1 MTITIT
7 ATDVNAD
14 GTGINLL
21 TYLTEF
27 ANDFVASGRGQFSG
41 ANGISGEEYAATD
54 SSGYGVVFG
63 SDDTAWSYNM
73 TTHTV
78 TGSLDAVTFGS
89 AVTLDTTTR
98 TFTQTTEVAISG
110 LDIDDSSLAE
120 GIRGE
125 LTGST
130 TTLLLDYLKTESLV
144 FKGSSGSDVFRGY
157 DFADRLEGGSGNDT
171 LVGGGGADV
180 LLGQN
185 GNDIAKGGMGNDTI
199 KGGLGN
205 DKIYGEAG
213 NDKLYGEAGNDGLN
227 GGAGNDR
234 LTASLGN
241 DTLTGGAGTDTFLF
255 GTTIGR
261 TVITDFA
268 AGKTVSDVLVLEKS
282 LLSSFANVTANAT
295 ENSLGVTIDY
305 GDGSIVLKG
314 VELADLHRNDFFFV

>member
-21 TYLTEF
+21 TYLADF
-27 ANDFVASGRGQFSG
+27 ASDFAASGRGQFSG
-41 ANGISGEEYAATD
+41 ADGISGEQYAATD
-54 SSGYGVVFG
+54 SSGYGVVFDA
-63 SDDTAWSYNM
+63 DDTAWSYSM

-89 AVTLDTTTR
+89 GVTLDTTTR
-98 TFTQTTEVAISG
+98 TFTQTTELSISG
-110 LDIDDSSLAE
+110 LDINDSSLAE

-130 TTLLLDYLKTESLV
+130 TDLLLDYLKTDSLV
-144 FKGSSGSDVFRGY
+144 FEGSSGNDVFRGY
-157 DFADRLEGGSGNDT
+157 DHNDRLKGGDGNDT
-171 LVGGGGADV
+171 LVGGGGADT
-180 LLGQN
+180 LFGQN
-185 GNDIAKGGMGNDTI
+185 GNDIVKGGTGNDTI

-213 NDKLYGEAGNDGLN
+213 NDKLYGEAGNDVLN

-241 DTLTGGAGTDTFLF
+241 DTLTGGAGKDTFLF
-255 GTTIGR
+255 GASIGR
-261 TVITDFA
+261 TVITDFS

-282 LLSSFANVTANAT
+282 VLSSFADVTANAT

-305 GDGSIVLKG
+305 GDGSIVLRG
-314 VELADLHRNDFFFV
+314 VELADLHRNDFFFA

>member
-21 TYLTEF
+21 TYLTGF
-27 ANDFVASGRGQFSG
+27 ANDFVASGRGQFSA

-54 SSGYGVVFG
+54 ASGYGVVFDA
-63 SDDTAWSYNM
+63 DDTAWSYSM

-89 AVTLDTTTR
+89 GVTLDTTTR
-98 TFTQTTEVAISG
+98 TFTQTTELSISG

-130 TTLLLDYLKTESLV
+130 TTLLLDYLKTDSLV
-144 FKGSSGSDVFRGY
+144 FEGSSGNDVFRGY
-157 DFADRLEGGSGNDT
+157 DHNDRLKGADGNDT
-171 LVGGGGADV
+171 LVGGGGADT
-180 LLGQN
+180 LFGQN
-185 GNDIAKGGMGNDTI
+185 GNDIVKGGTGNDTI

-213 NDKLYGEAGNDGLN
+213 NDKLYGEAGNDVLS
-227 GGAGNDR
+227 GGADNDR

-241 DTLTGGAGTDTFLF
+241 DTLTGGTGKDTFLF
-255 GTTIGR
+255 GASIGR
-261 TVITDFA
+261 TVITDFD
-268 AGKTVSDVLVLEKS
+268 AGTAVTDVLVLENS
-282 LLSSFANVTANAT
+282 VLSSFADVKANAT
-295 ENSLGVTIDY
+295 ETSLGVTIDY
-305 GDGSIVLKG
+305 GNGSIVLKG
-314 VELADLHRNDFFFV
+314 VELADLSRNDFFFA

>member
-63 SDDTAWSYNM
+63 SDDTAWSYSM

-89 AVTLDTTTR
+89 GVTLDTTTR
-98 TFTQTTEVAISG
+98 TFTQTTELSITG
-110 LDIDDSSLAE
+110 LDIDDSGLAE

-125 LTGST
+125 LTGAT
-130 TTLLLDYLKTESLV
+130 TALLLEYLESDSLV
-144 FKGSSGSDVFRGY
+144 FEGSSGNDVFRGY
-157 DFADRLEGGSGNDT
+157 DNNDRLKGAGGNDT
-171 LVGGGGADV
+171 LVGGGGADTIF
-180 LLGQN
+180 GQD
-185 GNDIAKGGMGNDTI
+185 GNDIVKGGTGNDTI

-205 DKIYGEAG
+205 DKLYGEAG
-213 NDKLYGEAGNDGLN
+213 NDKLYGEAGNDVLN

-234 LTASLGN
+234 LTASLGT
-241 DTLTGGAGTDTFLF
+241 DSLTGGTGSDTFLF
-255 GTTIGR
+255 GASIGR

-268 AGKTVSDVLVLEKS
+268 AGKTVSDVLVLENGV
-282 LLSSFANVTANAT
+282 LSSFADVTANAT
-295 ENSLGVTIDY
+295 ETSLGVTIDY
-305 GDGSIVLKG
+305 GDGSIVLRG
-314 VELADLHRNDFFFV
+314 VELADLHRNDFFFA